1 MNKSYKKRKRK
12 NEILKRLLTQS
23 ERKKR
28 LKPPFNKA
36 FKAGSEHKKPN
47 QNHHQKTNLITKTE
61 PKPNPKNE
69 PENRTEKQTEP
80 PPPKI
85 KMQSKNSL

>member
-1 MNKSYKKRKRK
+1 
-12 NEILKRLLTQS
+12 LLS
-23 ERKKR
+23 NLLFIGLWGCFSFFLLSL
-28 LKPPFNKA
+28 LKPPFHKA
-36 FKAGSEHKKPN
+36 FKAGSEHKK
-47 QNHHQKTNLITKTE
+47 TNLKTKTE